1 MFKNQLR
8 EYSTPSN
15 PRQTLHPLSGFVDAK
30 DCFSIIVVVLSPLK
44 CKIRVSFEINL
55 HDKDLA
61 ILYHI
66 QSFFGVGK
74 VYLRSKRNLCV
85 YRVTVPSD
93 LRKVI
98 IPHFLEYPLISK
110 KGDFIIWSKV
120 VEMVNIKRPF
130 D

>member
-8 EYSTPSN
+8 AYSTSSN
-15 PRQTLHPLSGFVDAK
+15 PRQTLHPEWLSGFVDAEG
-30 DCFSIIVVVLSPLK
+30 CFSVIVVFLSPLK
-44 CKIRVSFEINL
+44 YKIKLSFEINL

-61 ILYHI
+61 ILYRI

-93 LRKVI
+93 LLKVI
-98 IPHFLEYPLISK
+98 IPHFLNYPLISK
-110 KGDFIIWSKV
+110 KGGDFIL
-120 VEMVNIKRPF
+120 
-130 D
+130 

>member
-1 MFKNQLR
+1 
-8 EYSTPSN
+8 
-15 PRQTLHPLSGFVDAK
+15 VDAE

-93 LRKVI
+93 LLKVI

-110 KGDFIIWSKV
+110 KGGDFIIWSKV
-120 VEMVNIKRPF
+120 VEMVNTKRPF